1 MARAS
6 KRSFVSRI
14 VSKVTEIKNI
24 LAEVAALTAE
34 KTNLQSDPVTNAQ
47 VITEKTQKIEAKTK
61 KIEKK
66 VKRSEE
72 KVNVVV
78 VQKIEQKITAS
89 LIVPSEEDYGLVSAF
104 NFGVYNTSIKFNS
117 SIKYNHAQ
125 TFRSELNGFSWNFK
139 YGTAI
144 DYFGTKF
151 VIFKGEAAIQD
162 LSSNLSITTDSRGY
176 YAASLIYQNGNLI
189 SGKFRTNWIKYKRND
204 IWCLYDAENDIMY
217 YNNYTGNDFVPT
229 KKWYRSD
236 VLYKTSIELE
246 IGDRVGSSSASGS
259 DSGSGGS
266 GGSAD
271 GTGNSIGT
279 DLVDQFLGGSG
290 SDGSSGGNSIGT
302 NLVDEFL
309 SGSSS
314 GNSIGSDL
322 VDDALFNA
330 FVSSV
335 IFGPDQL

>member
-24 LAEVAALTAE
+24 LAEVAVITSQ

-47 VITEKTQKIEAKTK
+47 AIAEKTQIIEAKTK
-61 KIEKK
+61 KIDNK
-66 VKRSEE
+66 VKKSKL
-72 KVNVVV
+72 KVNAIARTVV
-78 VQKIEQKITAS
+78 EQKVLAS
-89 LIVPSEEDYGLVSAF
+89 LTAEKDEDYELVSAF

-125 TFRSELNGFSWNFK
+125 TFQSELNGFSWNFK

-144 DYFGTKF
+144 DYFGKKF
-151 VIFKGEAAIQD
+151 VIFKGEAAVQD
-162 LSSNLSITTDSRGY
+162 LSSSLSITTDSRGY
-176 YAASLIYQNGNLI
+176 YAASFIYQNGSL

-246 IGDRVGSSSASGS
+246 KGDRVNSSSI
-259 DSGSGGS
+259 SGSGGS

-302 NLVDEFL
+302 DLVDQFL
-309 SGSSS
+309 GGSDGSSG
-314 GNSIGSDL
+314 GNSIGTDL
-322 VDDALFNA
+322 VDQFLGGSD
-330 FVSSV
+330 
-335 IFGPDQL
+335 GQQLN